1 MTKCTMNDITRNIKQ
16 LRKLKDFTQGYM
28 ANELGISQPA
38 YVKIEQGL
46 TILKID
52 RLQQIA
58 DILEVDLSALLNT
71 TNIFNMVFQSQ
82 ATQSGYIN
90 TQNNT
95 NTVDLEILRKI
106 IQEEIAKK
114 EPIQSSSSSFHISSK
129 DKQSISI

>member
-1 MTKCTMNDITRNIKQ
+1 MKQETKCTVNDIARNIKQ
-16 LRKLKDFTQGYM
+16 IRELKSFTQEYM
-28 ANELGISQPA
+28 AQKLNISQPA

-58 DILEVDLSALLNT
+58 DILEVDVSTLLNT
-71 TNIFNMVFQSQ
+71 TNIFNIVFQSQ

-95 NTVDLEILRKI
+95 NMIDIEMLRKI
-106 IQEEIAKK
+106 IREEIEKK
-114 EPIQSSSSSFHISSK
+114 
-129 DKQSISI
+129 

>member
-1 MTKCTMNDITRNIKQ
+1 MKQMTKCATSDIARNIKQ
-16 LRKLKDFTQGYM
+16 IRELKSFTQEYM

-38 YVKIEQGL
+38 YVKIEQGS

-58 DILEVDLSALLNT
+58 NILEVDVSTLLNT
-71 TNIFNMVFQSQ
+71 TNIFNIIFHAQ

-95 NTVDLEILRKI
+95 NMIDIEILRKI
-106 IQEEIAKK
+106 IREEISKK
-114 EPIQSSSSSFHISSK
+114 Q
-129 DKQSISI
+129 D

>member
-1 MTKCTMNDITRNIKQ
+1 MEQKTQCTMNDIARNIKQ
-16 LRKLKDFTQGYM
+16 IRELKSYTQEYM
-28 ANELGISQPA
+28 AQELDISQPA

-46 TILKID
+46 TILKVD

-71 TNIFNMVFQSQ
+71 TNIFNIVFHDQ

-95 NTVDLEILRKI
+95 TTIDLEMLKKMIH
-106 IQEEIAKK
+106 EIV
-114 EPIQSSSSSFHISSK
+114 EIRISATN
-129 DKQSISI
+129 DTPL